1 MEALET
7 NPQYSMFVDL
17 IKEANLTDMLS
28 DTNRSLTILVPKND
42 IFTEVQEF
50 FDELRTEQNRA
61 KLERIIKSHI
71 IDGELARFIDTFWSA
86 KKYRFILFLLN
97 S

>member
-7 NPQYSMFVDL
+7 NQQYSMFVDL

-50 FDELRTEQNRA
+50 FDELRAEENRA

-71 IDGELARFIDTFWSA
+71 INGESEPHSLIQFRTR
-86 KKYRFILFLLN
+86 K
-97 S
+97 